1 MKKYELKENK
11 FGRYFIKNYQYYY
24 LDQFEVYGLDT
35 SLWYDKID
43 YILYKVKFTK
53 EEDKEFISLRKKEF
67 FVK

>member
-1 MKKYELKENK
+1 MKKYELKENQ
-11 FGRYFIKNYQYYY
+11 FGKYFIKNNLYYY